1 VPRATG
7 TNDAERQAAIQQQ
20 KNEFISILNSLK
32 AANMNAA
39 FFQVRSMCDAT
50 YQSSYEPW
58 SAFISA
64 ERGANPGYDPLT
76 FAIEEAH
83 KEVSSYMRG

>member
-1 VPRATG
+1 
-7 TNDAERQAAIQQQ
+7 
-20 KNEFISILNSLK
+20 
-32 AANMNAA
+32 MNAA
-39 FFQVRSMCDAT
+39 FFQVRSMCDAM